1 MRRNELKKRLYAGE
15 SVLGLFSTVD
25 SMELIE
31 IAGLCGFDF
40 TVIDCEHGAFS
51 IESVRKLIPA
61 AELRGMTPLM
71 RITDKLPSTILRS
84 LDIGT
89 YGILAP
95 DVESA
100 EEAKRI
106 VKSAKYYPMGQR
118 GMAIPRAGDY
128 GLMTEDYHSFA
139 NENTL
144 IAVQCESKAG
154 MDHLEEISA
163 VEGIDVIFIGP
174 FDLSQSL
181 GVPGQIE
188 SQTVK
193 DAIQTSLV
201 KIRSAGKIAGIYAV
215 DAGQAKQYI
224 DMGFCFVLVSQDTDY
239 FSQACR
245 KMLEEIRAK

>member
-1 MRRNELKKRLYAGE
+1 MRRNKLKERLYAGE

-25 SMELIE
+25 SIELIE

-51 IESVRKLIPA
+51 IEAVRKLIPA

-95 DVESA
+95 GVESA
-100 EEAKRI
+100 EEARRI

-139 NENTL
+139 NKNTL

-154 MDHLEEISA
+154 MDHLEEIAA
-163 VEGIDVIFIGP
+163 VEGIDVVFIGP

-193 DAIQTSLV
+193 AAIQTSLA
-201 KIRSAGKIAGIYAV
+201 KIQLAGKIAGIYAV
-215 DAGQAKQYI
+215 DAEQARQYI
-224 DMGFCFVLVSQDTDY
+224 DMGFCFVLAGQDTDY

-245 KMLEEIRAK
+245 KMLEEIRA